1 MTTNEH
7 HIRNLIGSLW
17 HEFVD
22 PTRDAPLIQSVRER
36 YEDRQH
42 GVIVDYERTGRH
54 AS

>member
-7 HIRNLIGSLW
+7 HIRNRIGSMW

-22 PTRDAPLIQSVRER
+22 PTRDAPLIQSIHEH